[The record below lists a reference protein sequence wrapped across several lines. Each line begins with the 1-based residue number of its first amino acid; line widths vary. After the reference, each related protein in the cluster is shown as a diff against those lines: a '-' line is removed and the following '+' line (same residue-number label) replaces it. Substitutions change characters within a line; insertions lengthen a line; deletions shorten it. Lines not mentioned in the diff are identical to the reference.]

1 MQTTTRKYQTLID
14 KFCAFEAS
22 QPDQLFLSE
31 PVAGHY
37 KNFTW
42 AQAGQQVRKMAAALN
57 AMGLGKDDKVA
68 ILSKNCAHWIMA
80 DLAIS
85 FAGCVSV
92 PMYPNMTADSIQ
104 QILEHS
110 EAKAIFFGKLDGA
123 DQMRGGVPA
132 HLITIGF
139 PFYLEKNTLNWD
151 DLVAQHEPVQG
162 NPVKDSIKLSFFIY

>member
-1 MQTTTRKYQTLID
+1 
-14 KFCAFEAS
+14 
-22 QPDQLFLSE
+22 
-31 PVAGHY
+31 
-37 KNFTW
+37 
-42 AQAGQQVRKMAAALN
+42 
-57 AMGLGKDDKVA
+57 
-68 ILSKNCAHWIMA
+68 MA

-110 EAKAIFFGKLDGA
+110 EAKAVFFGKLDGA

-162 NPVKDSIKLSFFIY
+162 NPVKDSKALATIIYTSGTTGQPKGVMHNFHAIGFAVDRFLKKKPFSLIYHFVM